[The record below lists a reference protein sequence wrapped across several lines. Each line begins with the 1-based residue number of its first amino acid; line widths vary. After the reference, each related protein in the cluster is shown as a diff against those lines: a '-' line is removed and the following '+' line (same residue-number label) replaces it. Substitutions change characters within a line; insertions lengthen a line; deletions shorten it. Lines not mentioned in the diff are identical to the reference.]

1 MGHQDSLGVLLRGA
15 VLGDAGL
22 AGAALAGAGLA
33 SAAPGGVRRADI
45 RVSAGNVAE
54 IAPSLIPR
62 PGEQVIDCDG
72 GAVIPGLCDHHLH
85 LHAMAAARSSVH
97 CGPPEVTTAAG
108 LAAALAAAGPDDSG
122 WIRGTGYF
130 ESVAGDL
137 TAAAL
142 DRMRADVPV
151 RIQHRSGALWI
162 LNTAALR
169 ATGAGRAAHPG
180 IDRDAAGRPTGRL
193 WRADNWLRD
202 HLSASPSSTSARP
215 PASVAPTIWRR
226 PFPRLADIGA
236 ELLSYGITAV
246 TDATPGLDDAAV
258 SAISDSMTGGELPP
272 RVHLL
277 GVPLGGSVPA
287 TSGLTVGPYKIVLA
301 DSGMLSYPELTGQIT
316 AAHGS
321 GRPVAV
327 HCVTRE
333 ALVLLVAA
341 LRETGTIAGDRVEH
355 AGVVPGE
362 MVEDLS
368 LLRVRVV
375 TQPGFL
381 AGRGDDF
388 LRGLPAAEHADLYR
402 CGSLLRAGVPV
413 ALSSDAPY
421 GPPNPWT
428 VMAAAVSR
436 RTASGVVAGA
446 GEQIS
451 AGAALDAYLGAP
463 EDPGGAPRRI
473 RVGMPADLVVLN
485 APLAALPGG
494 PDPVRAVL
502 AAGRLAS
509 SR

>member
-1 MGHQDSLGVLLRGA
+1 MGHEDSVEALLRDAELAVAERAAGVPSSGA
-15 VLGDAGL
+15 PADVRIAG
-22 AGAALAGAGLA
+22 GI
-33 SAAPGGVRRADI
+33 VT
-45 RVSAGNVAE
+45 E
-54 IAPSLIPR
+54 IAPSLDRR
-62 PGEQVIDCDG
+62 PGEQVIDCAG

-85 LHAMAAARSSVH
+85 LHAMAAARTSVR
-97 CGPPEVTTAAG
+97 CGPPGVTSLTE
-108 LAAALAAAGPDDSG
+108 LTEALAAAVPDGTG

-137 TAAAL
+137 DAVAL

-151 RIQHRSGALWI
+151 RVQHRSGALWN

-169 ATGAGRAAHPG
+169 ALGLAGTGDAGVTGPAAEHRG
-180 IDRDAAGRPTGRL
+180 VQRDAAGRPTGRL
-193 WRADNWLRD
+193 WRADDWLRIQWPRTQPD
-202 HLSASPSSTSARP
+202 HG
-215 PASVAPTIWRR
+215 R
-226 PFPRLADIGA
+226 PFPSLIEVGV
-236 ELLSYGITAV
+236 ELRSYGITAV
-246 TDATPGLDDAAV
+246 TDATPDLADAAI
-258 SAISDSMTGGELPP
+258 AHISDSMMRGELPQ

-277 GVPLGGSVPA
+277 GVRLGVPPPPLP
-287 TSGLTVGPYKIVLA
+287 GLTVGPYKIVLA
-301 DSGMLSYPELTGQIT
+301 DSGMLTYPELTERIT

-341 LRETGTIAGDRVEH
+341 LHETGTLEGDRVEH
-355 AGVVPGE
+355 AGIVPEE

-381 AGRGDDF
+381 ADRGDDF
-388 LRGLPAAEHADLYR
+388 MRGLPAAEHADLYR

-421 GPPNPWT
+421 GPADPWA
-428 VMAAAVSR
+428 VMAAAASR

-446 GEQIS
+446 GERIS
-451 AGAALDAYLGAP
+451 FEAALHAYLGTP

-473 RVGMPADLVVLN
+473 RAGLPADLVVLRD
-485 APLAALPGG
+485 PLASLPGAQRG
-494 PDPVRAVL
+494 VNPASDSGPVRAVV
-502 AAGRLAS
+502 AAGRLTLS
-509 SR
+509 